1 MWCAVWDASKD
12 ASHWSNLFHT
22 RTACRNDTAA
32 LEVHAAERQRLIKR
46 VANHEKLSARWA
58 PWLQGDAQI
67 QAKAHIWFMGA
78 QFPSTPPSGLDHGPN
93 GKTAVVFQT
102 ATAPLSLSGNDIC
115 QAGPYARLATD
126 RYLEQEES
134 NGGAR
139 ARGRESRP
147 EQD

>member
-1 MWCAVWDASKD
+1 MHV
-12 ASHWSNLFHT
+12 
-22 RTACRNDTAA
+22 
-32 LEVHAAERQRLIKR
+32 AERQRLIKR
-46 VANHEKLSARWA
+46 VASHEMLSVGGPPGFRVM
-58 PWLQGDAQI
+58 PKFRLKPLSGY
-67 QAKAHIWFMGA
+67 GRN
-78 QFPSTPPSGLDHGPN
+78 FPSTPPPGLNHGPN

-115 QAGPYARLATD
+115 EAGPYARLATD

-134 NGGAR
+134 NCGER